1 MQINVRV
8 GCKIRAEMSLHL
20 VEVLEGADTADIS
33 SVLELKPES
42 VYESG
47 KEYSP
52 GKRVNMSS
60 IPRGPRQVEGVQC

>member
-8 GCKIRAEMSLHL
+8 GCNIRAEMSLHL

-33 SVLELKPES
+33 SVVELKPES

-52 GKRVNMSS
+52 GK
-60 IPRGPRQVEGVQC
+60 